1 MGVFTVVKGL
11 LCNEIDM
18 LLGSDY
24 QFEWSRKPN
33 SVFQL
38 SNLVTFPA

>member
-1 MGVFTVVKGL
+1 MGVFTVAKGL

-24 QFEWSRKPN
+24 QFERSRKN
-33 SVFQL
+33 QIAYFKSV
-38 SNLVTFPA
+38 T